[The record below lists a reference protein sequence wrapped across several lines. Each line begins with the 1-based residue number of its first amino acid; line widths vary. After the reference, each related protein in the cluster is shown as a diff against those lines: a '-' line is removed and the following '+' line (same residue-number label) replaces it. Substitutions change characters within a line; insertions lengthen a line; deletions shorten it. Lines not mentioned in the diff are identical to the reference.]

1 MPVGFSRG
9 VAALLPGIR
18 RAGAAVDSRQVSVV
32 GYDDT
37 SHDWMGGILAV
48 TSLPSPEKGDSAS
61 LASARVAEF
70 DALVEAAAAACAVP
84 VALMS
89 LAHDGQQRLMATV
102 GLAAASPAPCLSA
115 FWAHTIGADDVFEVS
130 DTTADSRVADISE
143 VSGEP
148 DIRFYAGVA
157 IRRSDGMPVGTLCVL
172 DRQPRALSDTQRE
185 LLVHLSTAAA
195 RALESRG
202 TQRLEQADP
211 TSVEYAMR
219 SVVDTVPAM
228 LAYWGRDLRCRFA
241 NRAYETWFGV
251 KPEALVGRHIQELL
265 GPELF
270 ALNKPY
276 IDAALSGQPQTFERV
291 VPGPDGA
298 QRHSLA
304 HYWPDI
310 VEGQVA
316 GFRVLVSDVSAL
328 KEAQEG
334 LRREVVQRERANALL
349 QVSNASLSEAQ
360 RLGHIGSWTWSVAD
374 DATTWSDELHRIFG
388 REPSSSAPS
397 YAEHSALYSAESFA
411 RLQEAVQ
418 TALTTG
424 QPYKLELE
432 FVRADRSTG
441 WMEAHGEAVRS
452 DTGAVTELRG
462 TAQDITERRAL
473 MEDLRQQ
480 HELLQVTL
488 RSIGDAVITTNAA
501 AEVTWLNPVAEHMT
515 GWLNDEARGRP
526 IAQVFNIVHQH
537 TRKPSPSPVEICLG
551 QGVPVGLA
559 NHTVLVSR
567 TGQEYGIEDSA
578 APIRNGRG
586 EVLGVVL
593 VFHDVTEHRRL
604 SSEMTYRAT
613 HDTLTALINR
623 PEFEARLA
631 QALGNAHED
640 NSEHALML
648 IDLDQ
653 FKLVNDACGHSAGDE
668 LLQQVAKL
676 LHDVVRSR
684 DTLAR
689 LGGDEFAVILE
700 HCTVERAQRVAQQV
714 CDRMDE
720 FRFVHAG
727 RRFRVGASI
736 GLVPLDKRWA
746 TPAAVLQAA
755 DTSCYAAK
763 EAGRNRVHA
772 WFDTDAAMH
781 ARTEQT
787 QWASRLERAVDEDRF
802 VLYAQQMVPLRAENR
817 QLHAEVL
824 LRLEDDGG
832 GLTAPGAFLPAAE
845 RFHLS
850 SRIDRWVLEHV
861 IAALSA
867 QDDLSAIDL
876 LSVNLSGLSV
886 GDRAF
891 HRQAMSTLS
900 SAGPE
905 ICKRLCLEITETAAV
920 TNMTDAALFIREV
933 RELGVRVALDDF
945 GAGASSFGYL
955 KRLTVDFLKIDG
967 QFVRDVNVEPLADT
981 AVRCFVEVAHVVG
994 VKTTAEF
1001 IDKPAVLAR
1010 MKEIGVDYGQGFL
1023 LHRPEPL
1030 ASVLGRLSS
1039 VSSSAPA

>member
-1 MPVGFSRG
+1 MAQPASPSETE
-9 VAALLPGIR
+9 ALDC
-18 RAGAAVDSRQVSVV
+18 A
-32 GYDDT
+32 
-37 SHDWMGGILAV
+37 LA
-48 TSLPSPEKGDSAS
+48 
-61 LASARVAEF
+61 AEF
-70 DALVEAAAAACAVP
+70 DALVKAAAAACTVP
-84 VALMS
+84 VALLS
-89 LAHDGQQRLMATV
+89 LAHEGEQRLTATV
-102 GLAAASPAPCLSA
+102 GLAVGSPAPALA
-115 FWAHTIGADDVFEVS
+115 MLWAHAINSDVVFEVP
-130 DTTADSRVADISE
+130 DATADNRFADNPM
-143 VSGEP
+143 VTGGP
-148 DIRFYAGVA
+148 GIRFFAGA
-157 IRRSDGMPVGTLCVL
+157 SIRRSDGRPVGTLCVL
-172 DRQPRALSDTQRE
+172 DRQPRVLSDAQRE
-185 LLVHLSTAAA
+185 ALVHLSTAAA
-195 RALESRG
+195 RALDSRG
-202 TQRLEQADP
+202 KWSLEQAQFD
-211 TSVEYAMR
+211 SSSAEYAMR

-291 VPGPDGA
+291 VPGPDGVR
-298 QRHSLA
+298 RHSLA
-304 HYWPDI
+304 HYLPDVI
-310 VEGQVA
+310 EGKVA
-316 GFRVLVSDVSAL
+316 GFRVQVSDVSAL
-328 KEAQEG
+328 KEAQEA
-334 LRREVVQRERANALL
+334 LRREIVQRERANKLL
-349 QVSNASLSEAQ
+349 HLSNASLSEAQ

-374 DATTWSDELHRIFG
+374 DATIWSDELHRIFG

-397 YAEHSALYSAESFA
+397 YAEHATLYSAESFA
-411 RLQEAVQ
+411 RLQAAVQ
-418 TALTTG
+418 AALTTAK
-424 QPYKLELE
+424 PFKLELE
-432 FVRADRSTG
+432 FVRADGSAG
-441 WMEAHGEAVRS
+441 WMEMRGEAVRS
-452 DTGAVTELRG
+452 DAGAVTGLRG
-462 TAQDITERRAL
+462 TAQDITEHRAL
-473 MEDLRQQ
+473 MESLRQQ
-480 HELLQVTL
+480 HELLRVTL

-515 GWLNDEARGRP
+515 GWLNDEARGLP
-526 IAQVFNIVHQH
+526 ISQVFNIVHQQ
-537 TRKPSPSPVEICLG
+537 TRKSRPSPVDICLG

-559 NHTVLVSR
+559 NQTVLVSR

-578 APIRNGRG
+578 APIRSGRG

-593 VFHDVTEHRRL
+593 VFHDVTEQRRL

-613 HDTLTALINR
+613 HDTLTALTNR
-623 PEFEARLA
+623 AEFEARLA
-631 QALGNAHED
+631 RALGNAHED

-653 FKLVNDACGHSAGDE
+653 FKLVNDACGHAAGDE
-668 LLQQVAKL
+668 LLRQVAKL
-676 LHDVVRSR
+676 LHDVVRAR

-700 HCTVERAQRVAQQV
+700 HCTVETAQRVAQQV

-720 FRFVHAG
+720 FRFIHDG

-746 TPAAVLQAA
+746 SPAAVLQAA

-781 ARTEQT
+781 ARKDQM

-802 VLYAQQMVPLRAENR
+802 VLYAQQMVPLRSESG
-817 QLHAEVL
+817 QIHAEVL
-824 LRLEDDGG
+824 LRLEDDCGG
-832 GLTAPGAFLPAAE
+832 FTSPGAFLPAAE

-867 QDDLSAIDL
+867 QDDLSGIDL
-876 LSVNLSGLSV
+876 LSVNLSGHSV

-891 HRQAMSTLS
+891 HRQTMSTLN

-920 TNMTDAALFIREV
+920 TNMTDAVLFINEV

-967 QFVRDVNVEPLADT
+967 QFVRNVNEDPLDDT
-981 AVRCFVEVAHVVG
+981 AVRCFVEVARVIG
-994 VKTTAEF
+994 VKSTAEF

-1010 MKEIGVDYGQGFL
+1010 MKEIGIDYGQGFL

-1030 ASVLGRLSS
+1030 KALLRKSS
-1039 VSSSAPA
+1039 SKSSGGPASAPACSNTAKGSGLPGHCANQ